1 MNISFAPANYR
12 PNFQARF
19 NNDAWSR
26 IILRELAE
34 KDPEKVLAANLLLE
48 DMPDDAVYKLDSK
61 LTPLGTPRYSLH
73 SSRKGW
79 LLFPLEPEC
88 YQDIFRA
95 LSCHYEKQCDAPWY
109 SSNNKY
115 MLQAKEAV
123 AEYRKN
129 LSPES
134 YELAEEIDDLVK
146 LRDEIDDKIRIK
158 TDEKALIDKKDGD
171 KVAKAIVNG
180 IFEV

>member
-1 MNISFAPANYR
+1 
-12 PNFQARF
+12 
-19 NNDAWSR
+19 
-26 IILRELAE
+26 
-34 KDPEKVLAANLLLE
+34 
-48 DMPDDAVYKLDSK
+48 
-61 LTPLGTPRYSLH
+61 
-73 SSRKGW
+73 
-79 LLFPLEPEC
+79 
-88 YQDIFRA
+88 
-95 LSCHYEKQCDAPWY
+95 
-109 SSNNKY
+109 

-171 KVAKAIVNG
+171 KVAKAIVNS